1 MPQKNDEKRT
11 AVDKLF
17 EDGLHSLNKEHL
29 SNLIYTIEQ
38 GSRSVIITD
47 VKGCIEY
54 VNPSFSRITG
64 YTATEVIGKNPCI
77 LKSGE
82 TPSEQYRQLWETII
96 SGKEWEGEFHNR
108 KKNGDRYWTFATISP
123 IRNTE
128 GNIAHFIG
136 IQREITERKRK
147 EVRFSAF
154 VKNTADALI
163 AIDEQGIVELF
174 NPAAEKMFRYK
185 KEEVLGK
192 DVKMLMPESY
202 RKKHEDGL
210 KRYLSTGKA
219 SVLGMGPVEL
229 EALRKDGTVFPI
241 ELTIGDARLDE
252 YFTFIGIIRDITE
265 RKWAEQKLINS
276 MEELSRSNAELQQF
290 AYVASH
296 DLQEPLRMITS
307 YTKLLE
313 RRYKDKLDFNA
324 NEYIAY
330 AVDGAMR
337 MQQLINDLLAYSRV
351 TSRGKEFEPV
361 NCTEVLDRVI
371 KNLKVAIEESNAI
384 ITHDTLPVV
393 MADMSQLTQLFQNLI
408 GNAVKF
414 RGAAP
419 PRVHISAE
427 QKKREWIFSVTDNG
441 IGIDPQYYDRI
452 FVVFQR
458 LHGKEDY
465 PGSGIGL
472 SICKKIVERHS
483 GRIWLKSEP
492 GSGATFYFSLP
503 VRN

>member
-1 MPQKNDEKRT
+1 MT
-11 AVDKLF
+11 TLF
-17 EDGLHSLNKEHL
+17 EDGLHGLNKQHL
-29 SNLIYTIEQ
+29 SMLIHSIEH
-38 GSRSVIITD
+38 GSGSVIVTD
-47 VKGCIEY
+47 VKGCIQY
-54 VNPSFSRITG
+54 VNPAFVKITG
-64 YTATEVIGKNPCI
+64 YAREEAIGKNPRI

-82 TPSEQYRQLWETII
+82 TPHGQYKQLWETIV
-96 SGKEWEGEFHNR
+96 SGNEWEGEFHNR
-108 KKNGDRYWTFATISP
+108 KKTGEYYWVFATISP
-123 IRNTE
+123 MKNEE
-128 GNIAHFIG
+128 GAITHFVA

-147 EVRFSAF
+147 EVRFNAF

-163 AIDEQGIVELF
+163 AIDEQGVVELF
-174 NPAAEKMFRYK
+174 NPAAEKMFGYK
-185 KEEVLGK
+185 KEEVVGEN
-192 DVKMLMPESY
+192 VIMLMPESY

-210 KRYLSTGKA
+210 KRYLNTGKA
-219 SVLGMGPVEL
+219 RILGTGPIEL
-229 EALRKDGTVFPI
+229 EALRKDGTAFPI

-265 RKWAEQKLINS
+265 RKWAEQKLIHS

-313 RRYKDKLDFNA
+313 RRYKDKLDSNA
-324 NEYIAY
+324 NEYIAF

-351 TSRGKEFEPV
+351 TSRCRNFEPV
-361 NCTEVLDRVI
+361 NCTEVFNRVA
-371 KNLKVAIEESNAI
+371 KNLKIAIEESGAAI
-384 ITHDTLPVV
+384 TQDHLPAV
-393 MADMSQLTQLFQNLI
+393 MADPSQLTQLFQNLI
-408 GNAVKF
+408 GNALKF
-414 RGAAP
+414 RGEAP
-419 PRVHISAE
+419 PRVHVSAE
-427 QKKREWIFSVTDNG
+427 KKESEWIFSVSDNG

-452 FVVFQR
+452 FIVFQR

-492 GSGATFYFSLP
+492 GKGATFYFSLP

>member
-1 MPQKNDEKRT
+1 MT
-11 AVDKLF
+11 TLF
-17 EDGLHSLNKEHL
+17 EDGLHGLNKEHL
-29 SNLIYTIEQ
+29 SKLIHSIEH

-47 VKGCIEY
+47 AEGCIQY
-54 VNPSFSRITG
+54 VNPAFAKITG
-64 YTATEVIGKNPCI
+64 YTKEEAIGKNPRI

-82 TPSEQYRQLWETII
+82 TPHGQYKQLWETIA
-96 SGKEWEGEFHNR
+96 SGNEWEGEFHNR
-108 KKNGDRYWTFATISP
+108 KKNGEYYWVFATISP
-123 IRNTE
+123 MKNEE
-128 GNIAHFIG
+128 GTVTHFIG

-147 EVRFSAF
+147 EVRFNAF

-163 AIDEQGIVELF
+163 AIDEQGVVELF
-174 NPAAEKMFRYK
+174 NPAAEKMFGYK
-185 KEEVLGK
+185 KEEVVGQN
-192 DVKMLMPESY
+192 VIMLMPESY

-210 KRYLSTGKA
+210 KGYLNTGKA
-219 SVLGMGPVEL
+219 RILGTGPIEL
-229 EALRKDGTVFPI
+229 EALRKDGTAFPI

-265 RKWAEQKLINS
+265 RKWAEQKLMHS

-313 RRYKDKLDFNA
+313 RRYKDKLDSNA
-324 NEYIAY
+324 NEYIAF

-351 TSRGKEFEPV
+351 TSRTRNFEPV
-361 NCTEVLDRVI
+361 DCTEVFNRVA
-371 KNLKVAIEESNAI
+371 KNLKIALEESGAA
-384 ITHDTLPVV
+384 ITHDHLPVV
-393 MADMSQLTQLFQNLI
+393 MADPSQLTQLFQNLI
-408 GNAVKF
+408 GNALKF
-414 RGAAP
+414 RGEAP
-419 PRVHISAE
+419 PHVHISAE
-427 QKKREWIFSVTDNG
+427 KKESEWIFAVSDNG

-452 FVVFQR
+452 FIVFQR

-483 GRIWLKSEP
+483 GRIWLKSEQ
-492 GSGATFYFSLP
+492 GKGATFYFSLP

>member
-1 MPQKNDEKRT
+1 MT
-11 AVDKLF
+11 TLF
-17 EDGLHSLNKEHL
+17 EDGLHGLNKEHL
-29 SNLIYTIEQ
+29 SKLIHSIEH

-47 VKGCIEY
+47 AEGCIQY
-54 VNPSFSRITG
+54 VNPAFVKITG
-64 YTATEVIGKNPCI
+64 FAKEEAIGKNPRI

-82 TPSEQYRQLWETII
+82 TPQGQYKQLWETIA
-96 SGKEWEGEFHNR
+96 SGNEWEGEFHNR
-108 KKNGDRYWTFATISP
+108 KKTGEYYWVFATISP
-123 IRNTE
+123 MKNEE
-128 GNIAHFIG
+128 GTITHFIG

-147 EVRFSAF
+147 EVRFNAF
-154 VKNTADALI
+154 VKSTADALI
-163 AIDEQGIVELF
+163 AIDEQGVVELF
-174 NPAAEKMFRYK
+174 NPAAEKMFGYK
-185 KEEVLGK
+185 KEEVVGQN
-192 DVKMLMPESY
+192 VIMLMPESY

-210 KRYLSTGKA
+210 KGYLSTGKA
-219 SVLGMGPVEL
+219 RILGTGPIEL
-229 EALRKDGTVFPI
+229 EALRKDGKAFPI

-265 RKWAEQKLINS
+265 RKWAEQKLIHS

-313 RRYKDKLDFNA
+313 RRYKDKLDSNA
-324 NEYIAY
+324 NEYIAF

-351 TSRGKEFEPV
+351 TSRTSNFEPV
-361 NCTEVLDRVI
+361 NCTEVFDRVA
-371 KNLKVAIEESNAI
+371 KNLKIALEESGAA
-384 ITHDTLPVV
+384 ITHDHLPVV
-393 MADMSQLTQLFQNLI
+393 MADPSQLTQLFQNLI
-408 GNAVKF
+408 GNALKF
-414 RGAAP
+414 RGEAP

-427 QKKREWIFSVTDNG
+427 KKKDKWIFSVSDNG

-452 FVVFQR
+452 FIVFQR

-483 GRIWLKSEP
+483 GRIWLKSEQ
-492 GSGATFYFSLP
+492 GKGATFYFSLP

>member
-1 MPQKNDEKRT
+1 MT
-11 AVDKLF
+11 TLF
-17 EDGLHSLNKEHL
+17 EDGLHGLNKQHL
-29 SNLIYTIEQ
+29 SMLIHSIEH
-38 GSRSVIITD
+38 GSRSVIVTD
-47 VKGCIEY
+47 VKGCIQY
-54 VNPSFSRITG
+54 VNPAFVKITG
-64 YTATEVIGKNPCI
+64 YAKEEAIGKNPRI

-82 TPSEQYRQLWETII
+82 TPQGQYKQLWETIA
-96 SGKEWEGEFHNR
+96 SGNEWEGEFHNR
-108 KKNGDRYWTFATISP
+108 KKTGEYYWVFATISP
-123 IRNTE
+123 MKNEE
-128 GNIAHFIG
+128 GAITHFIA

-147 EVRFSAF
+147 EVRFNAF

-163 AIDEQGIVELF
+163 AIDEQGVVELF
-174 NPAAEKMFRYK
+174 NPAAEKMFGYK
-185 KEEVLGK
+185 KEEVVGQN
-192 DVKMLMPESY
+192 VIMLMPESY

-210 KRYLSTGKA
+210 RGYLSTGKA
-219 SVLGMGPVEL
+219 RILGTGPIEL
-229 EALRKDGTVFPI
+229 EALRKDGTAFPI

-265 RKWAEQKLINS
+265 RKWAEQKLIHS
-276 MEELSRSNAELQQF
+276 MEELSCSNAELQQF

-313 RRYKDKLDFNA
+313 RRYKDKLDSNA
-324 NEYIAY
+324 NEYIAF

-351 TSRGKEFEPV
+351 TSRCRNFEPV
-361 NCTEVLDRVI
+361 NCTEVFNRVA
-371 KNLKVAIEESNAI
+371 KNLKIAIEESGAA
-384 ITHDTLPVV
+384 ITHEHLPVV
-393 MADMSQLTQLFQNLI
+393 MADPSQLTQLFQNLI
-408 GNAVKF
+408 GNALKF
-414 RGAAP
+414 RGEAP

-427 QKKREWIFSVTDNG
+427 KKESEWIFSVSDNG

-452 FVVFQR
+452 FIVFQR

-483 GRIWLKSEP
+483 GRIWLKSEQ
-492 GSGATFYFSLP
+492 GKGATFYFSLP
-503 VRN
+503 VRK